1 MNVAHMLK
9 TSRENNHYY
18 FSQTTAEYLQS
29 KYYQHVFHYCY
40 FISSEIYP
48 HHAPEC
54 VGEELY
60 TIRRADEEGSVTS
73 VGALGRFKTLHQA
86 LANIEEIV
94 KDDKKNRGITNV
106 FSENKKE
113 NKQED

>member
-1 MNVAHMLK
+1 MSKKDPQFMNVAHIAK
-9 TSRENNHYY
+9 TNRENNHYY
-18 FSQTTAEYLQS
+18 FDEATVKYLQS

-48 HHAPEC
+48 HDAPVS

-73 VGALGRFKTLHQA
+73 VGPLGRFKTLKEA
-86 LANIEEIV
+86 LHNVEEII
-94 KDDKKNRGITNV
+94 KDDKKNRGV
-106 FSENKKE
+106 E
-113 NKQED
+113 